1 MARVAN
7 ETTPDGQS
15 VRIVYVPDTF
25 LHRFWAILT
34 SLLFH
39 PFTDTIIRTIPPDDA
54 AQ

>member
-1 MARVAN
+1 MARLVN
-7 ETTPDGQS
+7 ETAPDGRS

-39 PFTDTIIRTIPPDDA
+39 PFTSTIIRTIPPNDA
-54 AQ
+54 AE